1 MDYESKYVE
10 TNHKK
15 RLKEPAPHLR
25 AIRAKLEAQQQEALS
40 KARHHSQSR
49 VEGNPGL
56 GWDRARELALSH
68 SDVAGEAFSEVLK
81 RMLED

>member
-25 AIRAKLEAQQQEALS
+25 AIRAKLEAQQQEA
-40 KARHHSQSR
+40 RHHSQDR
-49 VEGNPGL
+49 LEGNPSV